1 MSRSMTR
8 PMSRLIMGPFN
19 RVEGDLEVHL
29 DIADGVVREAR
40 INAPLYRGFEQ
51 ILQGR
56 TPLDALTIA
65 PRICGICSVSQSAA
79 AAAAL
84 GELAGVEVPPN
95 GRLAADLVL
104 ACESIADHLTHFTL
118 FFMPDVARA
127 AYAGQPWHDHAVARF
142 TAIKG
147 AASAE
152 FLAARAGFLHIMGT
166 LAGKW
171 PHSLALQPG
180 GTTQPVDM
188 GGKVRLL
195 SILGAFRGYLESRVF
210 GDTLE
215 RVAAL
220 DSPAA
225 LTAWAAEA
233 APTSSDFRFFLHVA
247 KALGFDRM
255 GRGGGR
261 FLSHGG
267 FFGGGVWDEALS
279 SFNPAQVTEHLDH
292 AWMSAP
298 TRPDADKPGAY
309 SWCKAP
315 RLDGRVIEVGA
326 LARQVI
332 DGHPLARALA
342 ANEGATVRSRVIGRL
357 LETARLLPM
366 MEEWARSLR
375 PREPFCAE
383 APLPDTGTAAGLVE
397 AARGAL
403 GHWMTVEN
411 GLIKSYQIVAPTTW
425 NFSPR
430 DDAGVAGAVEQ
441 ALVGTPA
448 EGETPVAVQH
458 VIRSF
463 DPCMACTVH

>member
-1 MSRSMTR
+1 MTR
-8 PMSRLIMGPFN
+8 RILGPFN

-40 INAPLYRGFEQ
+40 VNAPLYRGFEQ
-51 ILQGR
+51 ILVGR
-56 TPLDALTIA
+56 TPLDALAIA
-65 PRICGICSVSQSAA
+65 PRICGICSVSQSVAA
-79 AAAAL
+79 ARA
-84 GELAGVEVPPN
+84 LAGLSGATMPPN
-95 GRLAADLVL
+95 GQAATDLVL
-104 ACESIADHLTHFTL
+104 ACETVADHLTHFYL

-127 AYAGQPWHDHAVARF
+127 AYAGQPWHGHAADRF

-147 AASAE
+147 TASAE

-180 GTTQPVDM
+180 GTTKPVDV
-188 GGKVRLL
+188 GEKVRLL
-195 SILGAFRGYLESRVF
+195 SILATFREILERRLF
-210 GDTLE
+210 GDRLE
-215 RVAAL
+215 RIAAL

-225 LTAWAAEA
+225 LAAWAAEA
-233 APTSSDFRFFLHVA
+233 TPESSDFRFFLHIA
-247 KALGFDRM
+247 EALDFGRL

-267 FFGGGVWDEALS
+267 LFGGGVWDGGAAMP
-279 SFNPAQVTEHLDH
+279 FAPASVAESLGHT
-292 AWMSAP
+292 WMSGTP
-298 TRPDADKPGAY
+298 PSPDADKPGAY

-315 RLDGRVIEVGA
+315 RLDGRVMEVGA
-326 LARQVI
+326 LARQTL
-332 DGHPLARALA
+332 DGHPLARALVA
-342 ANEGATVRSRVIGRL
+342 DEGATVRSRVIGRL
-357 LETARLLPM
+357 LEVARLVPM
-366 MEEWARSLR
+366 MEDRVRSLR
-375 PREPFCAE
+375 PREPFCVE
-383 APLPDTGTAAGLVE
+383 VTLPESGTATGLVE

-403 GHWMTVEN
+403 AHAMTVEN
-411 GLIKSYQIVAPTTW
+411 GRIKSYQIIAPTTW

-430 DDAGVAGAVEQ
+430 DDSGIPGAVEQ

-448 EGETPVAVQH
+448 EGDMPVAVQH